1 MNTPFRWLAFSLPAQ
16 GKSQPAISGGGL
28 TEFAQS
34 LNLHIIVSLLKRW
47 KKGS

>member
-16 GKSQPAISGGGL
+16 GKSQPAISGGL